1 MVIWMMPWWDS
12 LVIGGSGSL
21 VFGPS
26 AWSELKWNNLTQVG
40 CIDVFSQ
47 KLFDPM
53 HFQWMKR
60 WTFEPSLDRS
70 ASNNMDHPGKFTIP
84 GSHGALQLVGQ
95 FVWGTRVSCGCGR
108 WGSHATFPSQAWNV
122 LWSGRVWCFLSVL
135 VGTGVCRITA
145 PQVMRCVSWEGSTR
159 RIELTQQTPKISSQS
174 PLQGIS
180 FFEICSCTFLFST
193 SPTQRT
199 LSLSAWWLSWPC
211 QMRLG
216 FCLDLADLIRYRRHA
231 MPINSNRPQTIKLYT
246 RNFGRNLYPHFTAVK
261 WTSPTYKQIYVF
273 SSPRVFPV
281 QKVSLHATHST
292 SFQVDRLWSADQ
304 CAEHL
309 GEHSSLGWAGGDG
322 GYL

>member
-21 VFGPS
+21 VFGTS
-26 AWSELKWNNLTQVG
+26 LVRVEMEQLDTGGVHWR
-40 CIDVFSQ
+40 VFSEVVWSNAFSMDEAMN
-47 KLFDPM
+47 L
-53 HFQWMKR
+53 
-60 WTFEPSLDRS
+60 WTFTGRISIQQHWSPWKVYDSRISRCLAARWS
-70 ASNNMDHPGKFTIP
+70 VCLGHP
-84 GSHGALQLVGQ
+84 
-95 FVWGTRVSCGCGR
+95 VSCGCGR
-108 WGSHATFPSQAWNV
+108 WGSHATFPSHAWNV

-174 PLQGIS
+174 LLQGIS